1 MTKTYF
7 ESSCGKIAVIIEKVE
22 KVKKDEWKMI
32 LWDKEL
38 NILEEGQTLKHK
50 QLDVKR

>member
-7 ESSCGKIAVIIEKVE
+7 ESSCGKIAVIIE

-38 NILEEGQTLKHK
+38 NILEEGQTLKNI
-50 QLDVKR
+50 QVDVKR